1 MQYRIILFLFLII
14 LTGCFTAVGQQYGF
28 RNYSLEQGLPQTEV
42 YAMLQDSRRNIWTGT
57 NGGGLSRFN
66 GKNFTT
72 YTTRDGLL
80 SNMVWALFED
90 SHGNLWIG
98 TSNAVTRY
106 DGISFRNYTEEK
118 VSFLR
123 TYQVFH
129 EDTSGNIWM
138 ISNDEQS
145 GSRLL
150 KIENDS
156 LVDYTHHFPV
166 LTENNSLLAGFS
178 SSPKD
183 ILYLSSDKGLYE
195 LRNNKI
201 TFSSL
206 NEFNEFKGSRIFPV
220 HCDSLGIL
228 WILSIR
234 PQGNRALY
242 TVQDHSITLF
252 KTPQTSWWQ
261 GITRVYRDRNNRL
274 WVSNIG
280 AGIAMIDLSSGKKT
294 YFDQTNGLP
303 NDFVLN
309 FLEDH
314 EGNIWMGTQGGGIIQ
329 YSRNNFIAYSFE
341 NIINGD
347 IVRAIFQ
354 DSNGN
359 YWFGLSSAGIVKYDG
374 TKFITFSKDH
384 YPGLVNVRDF
394 LELDNKHLLIL
405 TFNGLYLY
413 DGVDIYPANQQ
424 FGFENR
430 YQYSDVLKDEN
441 SLWLATQGNGVFR
454 MMNGKME
461 NFSISGGSLPSN
473 QVHSLYKDNIGR
485 IWICTNNGISIFDNG
500 KFTTYTTD
508 QGLNNS
514 IILQITQDH
523 FGRYWIATFSGGI
536 NILDGNQFR
545 YITSS
550 NGLTSD
556 IIYSILTD
564 REGNI
569 WAGTQNGVD
578 RISFNNI
585 GEISN
590 IQYFGKQD
598 GFTGIENNG
607 TANLVDMEGNLWFG
621 TVRGAMKYNPNII
634 KTNPVTPI
642 TEITDIKLFFR
653 TVDWRN
659 SKFDA
664 FISNVKPWTNVPENL
679 VFPNDS
685 NHISFEFEALSFIS
699 PEKVK
704 YQWKLEGLDK
714 NWSPITSYTEA
725 VYPKIPPGDYTFLVK
740 AMNDDGIWS
749 KEPAKFTF
757 KIMPPWWNTTW
768 FYILA
773 GLLALSIFIFI
784 MRLRVRIVEAKKKEL
799 EELVREKTLEVV
811 NKNQLLEQ
819 QKEEILVQAE
829 NLQKSYNNLE
839 RLTEIGKTITSQLT
853 VEKIVD
859 TVYESIN
866 DLMDAT
872 VFGIG
877 IINEKK
883 NTIDFHGV
891 KEKGETIEFLS
902 FLLDDNLR
910 LSTYCVNR
918 KKEIFIN
925 DFENDY
931 KKYFPAMTPAGE
943 SGNSSSIIY
952 LPLIQAKK
960 VIGVITVQSFQKNAY
975 TEYHLSILRNL
986 AVYTRIALENTT
998 AYKKIQEQSENLK
1011 KANEDISKKKLEIE
1025 KVNAELLEINN
1036 EKNNLI
1042 GILAHDLRNPLTS
1055 SLSIASNLE
1064 NNSSNLKDD
1073 FKDSI
1078 SFLVNALNRMNNM
1091 IGKILDIRM
1100 IEQKKIN
1107 LNCERIDFEKVLQ
1120 EVYNGFLSAAK
1131 NKEIKLN
1138 IESRSIYGIADRN
1151 YLIQVFENLFSNAVK
1166 FSPPNKKV
1174 WTRLEEIDGEIR
1186 ISFRDEGPGLSED
1199 DIKKLFKPFQRLSAQ
1214 PTAGEKSTGLGLS
1227 IVKKYVDIM
1236 GGRVWCESEPG
1247 KGANFVVTF
1256 PKIHS

>member
-1 MQYRIILFLFLII
+1 MQHKVIIFFSLII
-14 LTGCFTAVGQQYGF
+14 LTSHFNVAGQQYGF

-42 YAMLQDSRRNIWTGT
+42 YAILQDSRGNIWTGT

-80 SNMVWALFED
+80 SNMIWALFED
-90 SHGNLWIG
+90 SHGNLWLG
-98 TSNAVTRY
+98 SSNAVTRY
-106 DGISFRNYTEEK
+106 DGISFHNYTENK
-118 VSFLR
+118 VPFLR
-123 TYQVFH
+123 TYLVFH
-129 EDTSGNIWM
+129 EDTNGDIWVV
-138 ISNDEQS
+138 SNDEKY
-145 GSRLL
+145 GNRLL

-156 LVDYTHHFPV
+156 LIEYTHHFPE
-166 LTENNSLLAGFS
+166 LTENNTLLGTFS
-178 SSPKD
+178 CKTQD
-183 ILYLSSDKGLYE
+183 ILYLSSEKGLYE
-195 LRNNKI
+195 LRNQKI

-206 NEFNEFKGSRIFPV
+206 NEFIEFKGTRIFPV
-220 HCDSLGIL
+220 YYDTLGIL
-228 WILSIR
+228 WILKVRSR
-234 PQGNRALY
+234 NDRNLF
-242 TVQDHSITLF
+242 TVQDHSITAF
-252 KTPQTSWWQ
+252 KTPQNSWWQ

-274 WVSNIG
+274 WVSNLG
-280 AGIAMIDLSSGKKT
+280 AGIAMIDLTSGKKT
-294 YFDQTNGLP
+294 FFDQTNGLP

-309 FLEDH
+309 FMEDH

-347 IVRAIFQ
+347 VVRTIFQ
-354 DSNGN
+354 DSDRN

-374 TKFITFSKDH
+374 TKFISFSKDR

-394 LELDNKHLLIL
+394 IELDSKHLLIL
-405 TFNGLYLY
+405 TFNGLYMYNGL
-413 DGVDIYPANQQ
+413 DIYPANQQ
-424 FGFENR
+424 YGFENR
-430 YQYSDVLKDEN
+430 YQFSDVLKDEN
-441 SLWLATQGNGVFR
+441 ILWLATQGNGVFR
-454 MMNGKME
+454 ICNGKSE
-461 NFSISGGSLPSN
+461 QLSISDGSLPSN
-473 QVHSLYKDNIGR
+473 QVHSLFKDNIGR
-485 IWICTNNGISIFDNG
+485 IWICTNNGISMFDNG
-500 KFTTYTTD
+500 KITTFTTD
-508 QGLNNS
+508 HGLNNS

-523 FGRYWIATFSGGI
+523 FGKYWIATFSGGI
-536 NILDGNQFR
+536 NILDRDQFK
-545 YITSS
+545 YLTVN
-550 NGLTSD
+550 NGLSSD

-578 RISFNNI
+578 KISINDM
-585 GEISN
+585 GEVSN
-590 IQYFGKQD
+590 IHYFGKQD

-607 TANLVDMEGNLWFG
+607 AANLVDMEGNLWFG
-621 TVRGAMKYNPNII
+621 TVKGAMKYDPNII
-634 KTNPVTPI
+634 KTNHVTPI
-642 TEITDIKLFFR
+642 TQITDIKLFFR
-653 TVDWRN
+653 NVDWRN
-659 SKFDA
+659 PKYNKSLA
-664 FISNVKPWTNVPENL
+664 QVSSWTNVPENL
-679 VFPNDS
+679 ILPNDS
-685 NHISFEFEALSFIS
+685 NHISFEFEALSFIA

-714 NWSPITSYTEA
+714 SWSPITSNTEA
-725 VYPKIPPGDYTFLVK
+725 VYPKVPPGEYTFLVK
-740 AMNDDGIWS
+740 AMNNDGIWS
-749 KEPAKFTF
+749 KQPAQFSF
-757 KIMPPWWNTTW
+757 KILPPWWNSRW

-773 GLLALSIFIFI
+773 GLLALFILI
-784 MRLRVRIVEAKKKEL
+784 IIIRLRVRIIEAKKKEL

-819 QKEEILVQAE
+819 QKEEILVQTE

-839 RLTEIGKTITSQLT
+839 RLTEIGKGITSQLT
-853 VEKIVD
+853 VGKIVD
-859 TVYESIN
+859 MVYESIN
-866 DLMDAT
+866 ELMDAT

-891 KEKGETIEFLS
+891 KEKGETIDFLS
-902 FLLDDNLR
+902 FSLDDNLR
-910 LSTYCVNR
+910 LSVHCVNR

-931 KKYFPAMTPAGE
+931 KRYLPAITPAGE

-952 LPLIQAKK
+952 VPLIQGQK
-960 VIGVITVQSFQKNAY
+960 VIGVITVKSFNKNTY

-986 AVYTRIALENTT
+986 AVYTRIALENTS
-998 AYKKIQEQSENLK
+998 AYKKIQQQTENLK
-1011 KANEDISKKKLEIE
+1011 KANEDISKKKQEIE
-1025 KVNAELLEINN
+1025 NVNAELLEINN

-1064 NNSSNLKDD
+1064 NNSSNLRPDY
-1073 FKDSI
+1073 KDSL
-1078 SFLVNALNRMNNM
+1078 SFLVDALNRMNNM
-1091 IGKILDIRM
+1091 IAKILDIRM
-1100 IEQKKIN
+1100 IEQKKVN

-1120 EVYNGFLSAAK
+1120 EVYSNFLTAAK
-1131 NKEIKLN
+1131 NKKIKLN

-1151 YLIQVFENLFSNAVK
+1151 YLIQVLENLLSNAVK

-1174 WTRLEEIDGEIR
+1174 WIRLEEQEDEIR
-1186 ISFRDEGPGLSED
+1186 ISFKDEGPGLTGE

-1236 GGRVWCESEPG
+1236 DGRVWCESEPG
-1247 KGANFVVTF
+1247 KGATF
-1256 PKIHS
+1256 IVIFQKTT